1 MRSDERPPL
10 IVLDDASG
18 LAGLRAKLE
27 RSGWRTQ
34 AGWALPARDWD
45 VSALRIVCAGAVV
58 DSAALQAALLAGA
71 RGAGL
76 IILTPPEP
84 PDAFLEDLAR
94 IGAVERR
101 AARGEVFDAETVDLL
116 RELSAGKSVADAA
129 ADVLISLRTAHRR
142 LAAARKAL
150 GVKTNRELLTEYGRR
165 YSRPG

>member
-1 MRSDERPPL
+1 MPARERPPL
-10 IVLDDASG
+10 IVLEDPSG

-34 AGWALPARDWD
+34 DGWSLPESDWD
-45 VSALRIVCAGAVV
+45 VRALGIVCCGRLV
-58 DSAALQAALLAGA
+58 DAAALQDALLAGA

-76 IILTPPEP
+76 IITTPPAP

-101 AARGEVFDAETVDLL
+101 AARGDPFDAETVDLL
-116 RELSAGKSVADAA
+116 RELAAGKSLAQAA

-142 LAAARKAL
+142 LAAARTAL

-165 YSRPG
+165 YS